1 MTSHRNET
9 GLVPVPREL
18 DANAKIFI
26 WDFDVA
32 ALFIFGIAMG
42 VMVGSLAMGVMLGV
56 VLSKV
61 WSKIRQG
68 RAKGFGIHTL
78 YWHLPGKPFSRS
90 PESFRRDFIG

>member
-1 MTSHRNET
+1 
-9 GLVPVPREL
+9 
-18 DANAKIFI
+18 
-26 WDFDVA
+26 
-32 ALFIFGIAMG
+32 MG

-78 YWHLPGKPFSRS
+78 YWYLPGKPFRRS

>member
-1 MTSHRNET
+1 MSSRRNDM
-9 GLVPVPREL
+9 GLVLVPREL

-32 ALFIFGIAMG
+32 ALFAFGFAIG
-42 VMVGSLAMGVMLGV
+42 IMVGSLIVGAILGV
-56 VLSKV
+56 LFSKA

-78 YWHLPGKPFSRS
+78 YWYLPGKPFRRS
-90 PESFRRDFIG
+90 PESFRRNFMG

>member
-1 MTSHRNET
+1 MTWHRNET
-9 GLVPVPREL
+9 DLVPVPREL
-18 DANAKIFI
+18 DANDKSLS

-32 ALFIFGIAMG
+32 VLFIFGMDMG
-42 VMVGSLAMGVMLGV
+42 VMVGRLAMGVMLSV

-78 YWHLPGKPFSRS
+78 YWYLPGKPFSRS